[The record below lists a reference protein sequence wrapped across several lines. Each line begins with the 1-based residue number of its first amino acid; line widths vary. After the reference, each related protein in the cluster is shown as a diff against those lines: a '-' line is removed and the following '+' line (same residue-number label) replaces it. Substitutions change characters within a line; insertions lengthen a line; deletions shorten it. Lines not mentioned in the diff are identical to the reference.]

1 MCLKSSKHICVK
13 MNLETIK
20 HKLMTPQQDDLNDL
34 NDLKKSMIN
43 HGYKLWLTHFKGD
56 KPAKIAETATEKP
69 LVLIN
74 SK

>member
-1 MCLKSSKHICVK
+1 MYLKSSKHICVK

-20 HKLMTPQQDDLNDL
+20 HKLMTPQQDDL
-34 NDLKKSMIN
+34 KKSMIN
-43 HGYKLWLTHFKGD
+43 HGYKLWLTHSKGD
-56 KPAKIAETATEKP
+56 KPAKISKTATEKP

>member
-1 MCLKSSKHICVK
+1 
-13 MNLETIK
+13 
-20 HKLMTPQQDDLNDL
+20 MTPQQD
-34 NDLKKSMIN
+34 DLKKSMIN

-56 KPAKIAETATEKP
+56 KPAKISETTTEKP

>member
-20 HKLMTPQQDDLNDL
+20 HKLMTPQQDDL
-34 NDLKKSMIN
+34 KKSMIN
-43 HGYKLWLTHFKGD
+43 HGYKLWLTHSKLGD
-56 KPAKIAETATEKP
+56 KPAKISETATKKP
-69 LVLIN
+69 LVLID

>member
-20 HKLMTPQQDDLNDL
+20 HKLITPQQDDL

-43 HGYKLWLTHFKGD
+43 HGYKL
-56 KPAKIAETATEKP
+56 
-69 LVLIN
+69 
-74 SK
+74 

>member
-1 MCLKSSKHICVK
+1 

-20 HKLMTPQQDDLNDL
+20 HKLMTPQQDDL
-34 NDLKKSMIN
+34 KKSMIN
-43 HGYKLWLTHFKGD
+43 HGYKLWLTHSKGD
-56 KPAKIAETATEKP
+56 KPAKISKTATEKP

>member
-1 MCLKSSKHICVK
+1 
-13 MNLETIK
+13 
-20 HKLMTPQQDDLNDL
+20 MTPQQDDLNDL
-34 NDLKKSMIN
+34 KESMIY

-56 KPAKIAETATEKP
+56 KPAKISETATEKP

>member
-1 MCLKSSKHICVK
+1 
-13 MNLETIK
+13 
-20 HKLMTPQQDDLNDL
+20 MTPQQDDL

-43 HGYKLWLTHFKGD
+43 HGYKLWLTHFKLGD
-56 KPAKIAETATEKP
+56 KPAKISETATEKP